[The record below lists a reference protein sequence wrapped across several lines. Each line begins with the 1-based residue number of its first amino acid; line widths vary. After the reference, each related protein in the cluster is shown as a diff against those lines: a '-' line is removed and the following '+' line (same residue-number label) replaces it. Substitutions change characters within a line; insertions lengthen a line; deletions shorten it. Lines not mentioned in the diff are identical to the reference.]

1 MTGWRYTLD
10 ELAAMAGASALRSAA
25 ALSSFSSVSTDT
37 RTIQPGDVFFALS
50 GENFDGNRF
59 VGDAFAKGAVAAV
72 TAAPHPAGPCLVAEN
87 PLRALQRFA
96 TAHRA
101 RFSIPVIAITGSV
114 GKTTSKD
121 FTAAVLA
128 TKYRV
133 TKTEGNLNNEIGTPL
148 SLLNLDASTQVA
160 VIEMGA
166 NHVGEIA
173 GLCALA
179 RPTESAITTIGEAHL
194 EGFGSIERVAE
205 AKSEIAAGLGPADT
219 FYVNTDDPRCRRIGE
234 QCRAR
239 KVYFGREGD
248 VRIRECRFDAA
259 GEMVLTLDPVGELRL
274 PLVVR
279 AHAANV
285 ALAVAIGLQHGVT
298 NFQAALAEAA
308 RNARR
313 FRVMA
318 VGPLT
323 VMDDSY
329 NANPTSMRAALEA
342 LGERAVDGV
351 RMAALGDM
359 LELGADAE
367 RLHGE
372 IGRKAAECGVRR
384 LFVRGA
390 FARATA
396 AGASSAGLAAVEVM
410 DTHEAIAEA
419 IAAVAEAGD
428 CLLVKGS
435 RGMQMEKVIEC
446 LRGLYGS
453 PPDAV
458 NGSH

>member
-10 ELAAMAGASALRSAA
+10 ELAAMAGLPVPRS
-25 ALSSFSSVSTDT
+25 SDSFSAVSTDT
-37 RTIQPGDVFFALS
+37 RTIKPGDVFFALS

-59 VGDAFAKGAVAAV
+59 IADAFAKGAAAAV
-72 TAAPHPAGPCLVAEN
+72 TKTVSPAGRCIIADD
-87 PLRALQRFA
+87 PLRALQKFS

-128 TKYRV
+128 TKFRV
-133 TKTEGNLNNEIGTPL
+133 TKTEGNLNNEIGMPL
-148 SLLNLDASTQVA
+148 SLLKLDTETQVA

-173 GLCALA
+173 GLCAFA

-205 AKSEIAAGLGPADT
+205 AKSEIAAGLGPSDI
-219 FYVNTDDPRCRRIGE
+219 FYVNADDPRCRRIGE
-234 QCRAR
+234 KCRAR

-248 VRIRECRFDAA
+248 VTIRECRFDEA
-259 GEMVLTLDPVGELRL
+259 GDMRLRLDPIGELRL
-274 PLVVR
+274 PLPAR
-279 AHAANV
+279 AHATNV
-285 ALAVAIGLQHGVT
+285 ALAVAIGLQHGVAD
-298 NFQAALAEAA
+298 FQTALADAA

-313 FRVMA
+313 FKVLR

-323 VMDDSY
+323 VLDDSY

-342 LGERAVDGV
+342 LGERAVDGA

-367 RLHGE
+367 RLHRD

-396 AGASSAGLAAVEVM
+396 DGATAAGLGSVEVM

-419 IAAVAEAGD
+419 IAAVGEAGD

-435 RGMQMEKVIEC
+435 RGMRMEKVIEC
-446 LRGLYGS
+446 LGGLYGS
-453 PPDAV
+453 SLGAV

>member
-1 MTGWRYTLD
+1 VSGWHYTID
-10 ELAAMAGASALRSAA
+10 ELAAALGISAPGSAA
-25 ALSSFSSVSTDT
+25 KFASVSTDT
-37 RTIQPGDVFFALS
+37 RTIRPGDVFFALS
-50 GENFDGNRF
+50 GETFDGNRF
-59 VGDAFAKGAVAAV
+59 VAEAFAKGAVAAV
-72 TAAPHPAGPCLVAEN
+72 TTMANPAGLCLVVGS
-87 PLRALQRFA
+87 PLHALQRFA

-114 GKTTSKD
+114 GKTTSKE

-133 TKTEGNLNNEIGTPL
+133 TKTEGNLNNEIGMPL
-148 SLLNLDASTQVA
+148 SLLKLDAETQVA

-194 EGFGSIERVAE
+194 EGFGSIERIEE
-205 AKSEIAAGLGPADT
+205 AKAEIAMGLCAEDI
-219 FYVNTDDPRCRRIGE
+219 FYVNADDPRCRRVGE
-234 QCRAR
+234 RCRAR

-248 VRIRECRFDAA
+248 VSIRDCRFDDA
-259 GEMVLTLDPVGELRL
+259 GEMVLTLEPIGQLRL
-274 PLVVR
+274 PLPAR
-279 AHAANV
+279 AHATNV

-298 NFQAALAEAA
+298 EFQPALAEAA

-313 FRVMA
+313 FKVLQ

-323 VMDDSY
+323 VIDDSY
-329 NANPTSMRAALEA
+329 NANPTSVRAALEA
-342 LGERAVDGV
+342 LGERKMDGL

-367 RLHGE
+367 RLHHE
-372 IGRKAAECGVRR
+372 IGRKAADCGVRR

-396 AGASSAGLAAVEVM
+396 EGAMAGGMTTVEVM

-419 IAAVAEAGD
+419 IAAKAGAGD

-435 RGMQMEKVIEC
+435 RGMRMEKVIER
-446 LRGLYGS
+446 LRELHGS
-453 PPDAV
+453 SLSACAAT
-458 NGSH
+458 GQH

>member
-1 MTGWRYTLD
+1 MNGWRYTLED
-10 ELAAMAGASALRSAA
+10 LAARIGTAA
-25 ALSSFSSVSTDT
+25 PKTTMTFNSVSTDT
-37 RTIQPGDVFFALS
+37 RTLKPGDVFFALS
-50 GENFDGNRF
+50 GENFDGNKF
-59 VGDAFAKGAVAAV
+59 VADAFAKGAAAAV
-72 TAAPHPAGPCLVAEN
+72 ASAPNAAGPCLVVEN
-87 PLRALQRFA
+87 PLKALQRFA
-96 TAHRA
+96 SAHRMQYK
-101 RFSIPVIAITGSV
+101 IPVIAITGSV

-128 TKYRV
+128 SKFRV
-133 TKTEGNLNNEIGTPL
+133 TKTEGNLNNDIGLPL
-148 SLLNLDASTQVA
+148 SLLRLDAQTQVA

-166 NHVGEIA
+166 NHVGEIK
-173 GLCALA
+173 GLCEMA
-179 RPTESAITTIGEAHL
+179 RPTESTITTIGEAHL

-205 AKSEIAAGLGPADT
+205 AKSEIAMGLGPSDT

-248 VRIRECRFDAA
+248 VSIRDCTFDAA
-259 GEMVLTLDPVGELRL
+259 GDMVLTLDPIGKLHLLL
-274 PLVVR
+274 PAR
-279 AHAANV
+279 AHATNV
-285 ALAVAIGLQHGVT
+285 ALAVAIGLQHGVSD
-298 NFQAALAEAA
+298 FQTPLAEAA

-313 FRVMA
+313 FKLMQ
-318 VGPLT
+318 VGPIT
-323 VMDDSY
+323 VLDDSY

-342 LGERAVDGV
+342 LGERKVEGA

-367 RLHGE
+367 RLHAE
-372 IGRKAAECGVRR
+372 IGRKAAACGVKR
-384 LFVRGA
+384 LYVRGA

-396 AGASSAGLAAVEVM
+396 SGATAGGCPSVEVM
-410 DTHEAIAEA
+410 DSHEAIAEA
-419 IAAVAEAGD
+419 IAAVGEAGD

-435 RGMQMEKVIEC
+435 RGMRMEKVIEC

-453 PPDAV
+453 SLGAGTA